1 MSLLHFAVLSCKT
14 EKAAAFSAVCID
26 KPLKISIIRVY
37 PKRGYFPVYSCDE
50 ILTFVEQEDVKFI
63 RLAFCDVAGHQKN
76 IAILPSELPRAFA
89 DGISFDASAIA
100 GFGGNVHSDLFLH
113 PDPATLAFLP
123 WRPATGRVVRMYCD
137 IRYPDG
143 RPFERDGRH
152 ILRQAVRHAEEAG
165 LTCHIGAE
173 MEFYLFCTDENGE
186 PTKKPFDRA
195 GYCDIAPEDR
205 CENVRR
211 EICLTLLDMGIR
223 PESSHHEEGPGQNE
237 IDFRYNEPLRAADD
251 TVTVRSVVRTIA
263 TRSGLWADF
272 SPKPLAGEAG
282 SGMHINLSVSSADGV
297 DRTAAFMA
305 GILHHTPAMTAV
317 LNPTADSYQRL
328 GEHKAPRY
336 ISWSPQNRSQ
346 LIRIPAAKGD
356 FCRIELRSPDPTANP
371 YPAYALLIEAGLDGI
386 RRGLVPAEAVD
397 RDLFADP
404 HAADGLETLPASLDE
419 AVRAAAA
426 SALCRR
432 VLPDGYTD
440 SLIRP

>member
-1 MSLLHFAVLSCKT
+1 M
-14 EKAAAFSAVCID
+14 
-26 KPLKISIIRVY
+26 
-37 PKRGYFPVYSCDE
+37 YSCEE

-63 RLAFCDVAGHQKN
+63 RLAFCDVTGHQKN

-100 GFGGNVHSDLFLH
+100 GFGDTVRSDLFLH

-123 WRPATGRVVRMYCD
+123 WRPASGRVVRMFCD

-143 RPFERDGRH
+143 RPFERDGRY
-152 ILRQAVRHAEEAG
+152 ILRQAVDRARMAG

-173 MEFYLFCTDENGE
+173 MEFYLFRTNENGE
-186 PTKKPFDRA
+186 PTRIPFDRA

-237 IDFRYNEPLRAADD
+237 IDFRYSEPLGAADD

-272 SPKPLAGEAG
+272 SPKPLDGEAG
-282 SGMHINLSVSSADGV
+282 SGMHINLSVSSADGI
-297 DRTAAFMA
+297 DRTPAFMA
-305 GILHHTPAMTAV
+305 GILHHIPALTAV
-317 LNPTADSYQRL
+317 LNPCPASYRRL

-346 LIRIPAAKGD
+346 LVRIPAAKGD

-371 YPAYALLIEAGLDGI
+371 YPAFALLIEAGLDGI
-386 RRGLVPAEAVD
+386 RRGLVPAEPVD
-397 RDLFADP
+397 RYLFADP
-404 HAADGLETLPASLDE
+404 HAADGLDVLPSSLPE
-419 AVRAAAA
+419 ALQAAAE
-426 SALCRR
+426 SELVRR
-432 VLPDGYTD
+432 VLPAGYIE
-440 SLIRP
+440 SLVRA